1 MVDEQLA
8 DCVLISLGLGPK
20 TDHNGLIEY
29 GTWGG
34 LYWWPVLL
42 DFRNGS
48 MPSEV
53 FINVVCAS
61 GVARRLVQESLDRCG
76 EC

>member
-8 DCVLISLGLGPK
+8 DCVLIRLGLGPK
-20 TDHNGLIEY
+20 TVHGTLIEY
-29 GTWGG
+29 GAWGG

-48 MPSEV
+48 MPVEV
-53 FINVVCAS
+53 FINVVCSS
-61 GVARRLVQESLDRCG
+61 GVARTLVQEALESCS